1 MADAEELEEEEIET
15 PKPSKLPLIL
25 AALAAFVLGGG
36 AGFGGSMMMGSDTA
50 QASEEGEVVG
60 EDGEPLD
67 PEADA
72 LAAQRVVLPL
82 GAFTMNLRGSGGG
95 RVLRME
101 IQVETTAGDQAT
113 IEESIPMLRDSVITL
128 VSDYSY
134 ADVEGLDG
142 KTRLRDELLG
152 RMNAL
157 LSGGER
163 VQRVYLTEFVVQ

>member
-1 MADAEELEEEEIET
+1 MADADELDEEDIET

-25 AALAAFVLGGG
+25 AALTAFILGGG
-36 AGFGGSMMMGSDTA
+36 AGFGGSAMMD
-50 QASEEGEVVG
+50 GETDQVTKIG
-60 EDGEPLD
+60 EDGQPID
-67 PEADA
+67 EAA
-72 LAAQRVVLPL
+72 EAEAATRVVLPV
-82 GAFTMNLRGSGGG
+82 GSFTMNLRGSGGG

-101 IQVETTAGDQAT
+101 IQVETTIGDQLL

-142 KTRLRDELLG
+142 KTRLRDEMLG

-157 LSGGER
+157 LPGEER

>member
-1 MADAEELEEEEIET
+1 MADENEEVEEEIET

-25 AALAAFVLGGG
+25 AAVAAFILGGG
-36 AGFGGSMMMGSDTA
+36 AGFGASMMLGSDDA
-50 QASEEGEVVG
+50 EAAEEGEAG
-60 EDGEPLD
+60 EEEGEPS
-67 PEADA
+67 EEEI
-72 LAAQRVVLPL
+72 AATRVVLPV

-101 IQVETTAGDQAT
+101 IQVETTTEDQPI
-113 IEESIPMLRDSVITL
+113 IEESIPMLRDAVITV

-152 RMNAL
+152 RMNSL
-157 LSGGER
+157 LPGDER
-163 VQRVYLTEFVVQ
+163 IQRVYLTEFVVQ

>member
-1 MADAEELEEEEIET
+1 MADADELDEEDIET

-25 AALAAFVLGGG
+25 AALTAFVIGGG
-36 AGFGGSMMMGSDTA
+36 AGLGGSMMMDGETD
-50 QASEEGEVVG
+50 QATDAGEEGAPV
-60 EDGEPLD
+60 DA
-67 PEADA
+67 EA
-72 LAAQRVVLPL
+72 AAEAAKRVVLPV
-82 GAFTMNLRGSGGG
+82 GSFTMNLRGSGGG

-101 IQVETTAGDQAT
+101 IQVETTVGDQKL

-157 LSGGER
+157 LDGEER

>member
-1 MADAEELEEEEIET
+1 MAKAEELEDEEIET

-25 AALAAFVLGGG
+25 AALAAFILGGG
-36 AGFGGSMMMGSDTA
+36 AGFGGSMMLGGDEA
-50 QASEEGEVVG
+50 EAAEEGEAVD
-60 EDGEPLD
+60 ENGEPID
-67 PEADA
+67 PEAEA
-72 LAAQRVVLPL
+72 MEAQRVVLPV

-101 IQVETTAGDQAT
+101 IQVETTIGDQPM

-157 LSGGER
+157 LPGEESI
-163 VQRVYLTEFVVQ
+163 QRVYLTEFVVQ